1 MITNYN
7 RFYNQLIINEQ
18 LRYDKNDIHV
28 YWINQFVKNPPDIN
42 KKLAEFGGNRE
53 LIQKEILNI
62 QNYLGV
68 DIVKE
73 NENRGKT
80 PPVPYDQWPIT
91 FKLFIKTRIW
101 NKVVSI
107 LYGKTY
113 NSDPR
118 FDKTPITFPNSNLN
132 TTAGKVFSEIW
143 EPIDEY
149 CNNATEFVFNGE
161 ITDTLKDSIVF
172 VGEMTRDILII
183 EICVFLMAIL
193 AKSGIGAPAAVIPAA
208 EAAILITKY
217 ITKLERVYGKLQKI
231 TPAVIKTYKEMNKMV
246 NYYFLGLGINEG
258 LNQIIQLLMGE
269 PEIQQAFSMN
279 SKLLKGH
286 DNKEQFIT
294 NVKSALENHTSFR
307 KNLVSIIGYNQI
319 QYMPNWQTWSSSAE
333 GNNTEPQKFGY
344 TISYYISLY
353 CWQFQKYAIYY
364 DRLKKLDAQLE
375 FIETNKDV
383 KFEPLK
389 KEIDI
394 KSMKIKTSPSDATSV
409 SLN

>member
-1 MITNYN
+1 MNKWVNYT
-7 RFYNQLIINEQ
+7 FLGQGIG
-18 LRYDKNDIHV
+18 V
-28 YWINQFVKNPPDIN
+28 
-42 KKLAEFGGNRE
+42 
-53 LIQKEILNI
+53 ILN
-62 QNYLGV
+62 
-68 DIVKE
+68 
-73 NENRGKT
+73 T
-80 PPVPYDQWPIT
+80 
-91 FKLFIKTRIW
+91 
-101 NKVVSI
+101 
-107 LYGKTY
+107 
-113 NSDPR
+113 
-118 FDKTPITFPNSNLN
+118 
-132 TTAGKVFSEIW
+132 
-143 EPIDEY
+143 
-149 CNNATEFVFNGE
+149 
-161 ITDTLKDSIVF
+161 
-172 VGEMTRDILII
+172 
-183 EICVFLMAIL
+183 
-193 AKSGIGAPAAVIPAA
+193 
-208 EAAILITKY
+208 
-217 ITKLERVYGKLQKI
+217 
-231 TPAVIKTYKEMNKMV
+231 
-246 NYYFLGLGINEG
+246 
-258 LNQIIQLLMGE
+258 IIQALMGE

-294 NVKSALENHTSFR
+294 NVKSALESHTSFR